1 MGVVSQILTQ
11 LDPPGSIL
19 LRAIEINKIGPVDYV
34 AVMENNAVNAPGTL
48 GNLEK
53 YSRTKKE
60 MQFADAV
67 IILIGRPMEHKR
79 PDGSTFVSYGL
90 AYTRG
95 ACNRHNVIV
104 ARDDGTKHAGA
115 LSVAHEIG
123 HFLGSTHDGAESTR
137 ECPANGGTIMSPRA
151 DGEIRPRYSECSRKA
166 IKEYVTKRAK
176 CLFEENYPMEITTE
190 TEVAS
195 TTEVPTTTEN
205 PEHQKRKWE
214 KCESFLPKNQYL
226 VKAEQMDWYNPT
238 CKILCTAGSDMS
250 DELTVYAVVAPDQI
264 PCGNPDDSKTSSP
277 SAPRHLAQKR
287 PAVSGKP
294 HSCT

>member
-67 IILIGRPMEHKR
+67 IILIGFQTTHGAQE
-79 PDGSTFVSYGL
+79 
-90 AYTRG
+90 TRRLDI
-95 ACNRHNVIV
+95 CVV
-104 ARDDGTKHAGA
+104 C
-115 LSVAHEIG
+115 
-123 HFLGSTHDGAESTR
+123 LGSTHDGAESTR

-264 PCGNPDDSKTSSP
+264 PCGNPDDSKVCKTGLCIHKYYLCS
-277 SAPRHLAQKR
+277 RQIL
-287 PAVSGKP
+287 
-294 HSCT
+294 CNTTDFN